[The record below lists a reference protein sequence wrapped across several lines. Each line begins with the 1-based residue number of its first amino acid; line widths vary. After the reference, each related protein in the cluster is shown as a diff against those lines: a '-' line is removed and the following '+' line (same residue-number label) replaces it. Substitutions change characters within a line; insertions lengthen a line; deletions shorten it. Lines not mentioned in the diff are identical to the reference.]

1 MILEYISGPLIG
13 AVIGYCTNYL
23 AVKMLFYPKKE
34 IRIGGHKLPFT
45 PGAIPKGKPRL
56 ARAIGEIVGK
66 TLLTE
71 EDIAGQ
77 LLSGET
83 EDKIVTA
90 ASDILSRDVKDEILL
105 LTGAEEQTYGE
116 MKDKLSAALGNGI
129 KEALED
135 IRIGD
140 VIAQESGKIL
150 SGKVQGTMLEMFLS
164 QEMIASIAGPIGEEI
179 QKFISKNGLT
189 YIQPELDRKLMQI
202 EEKSAAELL
211 EKIDITKEKQNSMIL
226 SVYQKAVHAGV
237 DNMTSELHISK
248 IIEDKINAMDMD
260 ELENLVLTVMKK
272 ELDMIVNLGALIGFL
287 LGLINLL
294 F

>member
-34 IRIGGHKLPFT
+34 IRIGGYKLPFT

-83 EDKIVTA
+83 EDKIVNA
-90 ASDILSRDVKDEILL
+90 ASDILSKDVKDEILL
-105 LTGAEEQTYGE
+105 LTGADEQTYSE
-116 MKDKLSAALGNGI
+116 RKDKLSAALGNGI
-129 KEALED
+129 IEALEE
-135 IRIGD
+135 IRIGA
-140 VIAQESGKIL
+140 VIAQESGRILAGKI
-150 SGKVQGTMLEMFLS
+150 QGTMLEMFLS
-164 QEMIASIAGPIGEEI
+164 PERIASIAEPIGEEI
-179 QKFISKNGLT
+179 QNYISKNGLT
-189 YIQPELDRKLMQI
+189 YIQPELDRKLTQL
-202 EEKSAAELL
+202 EETSAADLL
-211 EKIDITKEKQNSMIL
+211 EKIDITEEKQNSMIL

-237 DNMTSELHISK
+237 DNMASGLNISK

-260 ELENLVLTVMKK
+260 ELEDLVLTVMKK

-287 LGLINLL
+287 LGLINL
-294 F
+294 FF

>member
-34 IRIGGHKLPFT
+34 IRIGGYKLPFT

-83 EDKIVTA
+83 EDKIVNA
-90 ASDILSRDVKDEILL
+90 ASDILSKDVKDEILL
-105 LTGAEEQTYGE
+105 LTGADEQTYSE
-116 MKDKLSAALGNGI
+116 RKDKLSAALGNGI
-129 KEALED
+129 IEALEE

-140 VIAQESGKIL
+140 VIAQESGRILAGKI
-150 SGKVQGTMLEMFLS
+150 QGTMLEMFLS
-164 QEMIASIAGPIGEEI
+164 PERIASIAEPIGEEI
-179 QKFISKNGLT
+179 QNYISKNGLT
-189 YIQPELDRKLMQI
+189 YIQPELDRKLTQL
-202 EEKSAAELL
+202 EEISAADLL
-211 EKIDITKEKQNSMIL
+211 EKIDITEEKQNSMIL

-237 DNMTSELHISK
+237 DNMASGLNISK

-260 ELENLVLTVMKK
+260 ELEDLVLTVMKK

-287 LGLINLL
+287 LGLINL
-294 F
+294 FF